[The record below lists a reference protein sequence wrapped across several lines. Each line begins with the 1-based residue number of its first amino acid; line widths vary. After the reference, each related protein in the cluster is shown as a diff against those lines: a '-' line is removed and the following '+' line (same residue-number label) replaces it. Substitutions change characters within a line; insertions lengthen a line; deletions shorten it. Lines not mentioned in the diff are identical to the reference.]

1 MPTPKQFIKQA
12 IEMDTFFDD
21 EEPTYDEF
29 MRYPPF
35 DSLMKEEFSLQNMIN
50 AYREGRMVF
59 HTKKSDVKN
68 APKCNFFTK
77 ERPNT
82 FFTIYNS
89 SPMNYDEIDPTILE
103 NTHEALMNVKLKT
116 IPFPSQFTAI
126 KCENLTLEQ
135 EAAFS
140 TFVAKV
146 LYEGTRKEQGDDGK
160 QALIVEIFD
169 AYHTLLTTPYLKIYQ
184 PVNTEFPSWLEK
196 ALSKLFDEA
205 KI

>member
-1 MPTPKQFIKQA
+1 
-12 IEMDTFFDD
+12 
-21 EEPTYDEF
+21 
-29 MRYPPF
+29 
-35 DSLMKEEFSLQNMIN
+35 
-50 AYREGRMVF
+50 
-59 HTKKSDVKN
+59 
-68 APKCNFFTK
+68 
-77 ERPNT
+77 
-82 FFTIYNS
+82 
-89 SPMNYDEIDPTILE
+89 
-103 NTHEALMNVKLKT
+103 MNVKLKT

-169 AYHTLLTTPYLKIYQ
+169 DYHTLLTTPYLKIYQ

>member
-1 MPTPKQFIKQA
+1 MPTPKKFIKQA

-169 AYHTLLTTPYLKIYQ
+169 DYHTLLTTPYLKIYQ

>member
-1 MPTPKQFIKQA
+1 
-12 IEMDTFFDD
+12 MDTFFDD

-169 AYHTLLTTPYLKIYQ
+169 DYHTLLTTPYLKIYQ

>member
-116 IPFPSQFTAI
+116 IPFPSPVQV
-126 KCENLTLEQ
+126 C
-135 EAAFS
+135 AA
-140 TFVAKV
+140 VA
-146 LYEGTRKEQGDDGK
+146 E
-160 QALIVEIFD
+160 
-169 AYHTLLTTPYLKIYQ
+169 
-184 PVNTEFPSWLEK
+184 
-196 ALSKLFDEA
+196 
-205 KI
+205 